1 MRIYV
6 ESDTVQ
12 DNDAA
17 MLLLRRASELKL
29 SEIVIVAD
37 GLLVIKG
44 AMRVVR
50 FKCKAGNEP
59 AGDGYVRCVS
69 DPIIEFELAGHAEP
83 QGEKR

>member
-17 MLLLRRASELKL
+17 MMLLRRASEMKL

-59 AGDGYVRCVS
+59 AGCVS